1 MNLTEAPEFAG
12 LVTFEGNRREPIH
25 GWWWYKEGFSRAL
38 VDKLLDHMQMKE
50 GLVLD
55 PYCGSG
61 TTLLA
66 CKQRNVASVGFE
78 INPLFVLVS
87 RVKTRD
93 YDLDELAKFAKE
105 ARSWKFQKPAEMP
118 KDPYLKKAFSKWAL
132 QDIVWLRSMVSSVR
146 EESAREFLYLALI
159 EAAMRGSWTVKE
171 GAIVKIRKRQV
182 APVGKLF
189 KNNVERWVKDLKK
202 TKLPRVSCGVYAGD
216 ARRLPL
222 GSGSI
227 DAIITS
233 PPYLGITDY
242 QTAFRLELNLFFGL
256 PPTWRPASIAIEP
269 GQLRKLEAAIPG
281 FSDMPAEAQEY
292 FGSMID
298 AFGEM
303 HRVLKKGGK
312 AAIVMGGGCFPD
324 RAIQADACCASIAET
339 VGFSVPSVMVARR
352 LWCTRARTIKVGQL
366 RESVLMLEKP

>member
-1 MNLTEAPEFAG
+1 MNLVESPEFAN
-12 LVTFEGNRREPIH
+12 LVMFEMNRREPVH
-25 GWWWYKEGFSRAL
+25 NWWWYKEGFSRAL
-38 VDKLLDHMQMKE
+38 VDKLLDHMQLKE

-66 CKQRNVASVGFE
+66 CKQRGVASAGFE

-105 ARSWKFQKPAEMP
+105 ARGWKFQKPTEMP

-132 QDIVWLRSMVSSVR
+132 QDIVFYKSMVSGVR

-189 KNNVERWVKDLKK
+189 KGNVEKWLKDLKK
-202 TKLPRVSCGVYAGD
+202 ASLPRVTSGVYAGD

-269 GQLRKLEAAIPG
+269 GQRSRLESAIPG
-281 FSDMPAEAQEY
+281 FSDMPTESQEY

-303 HRVLKKGGK
+303 HRVLKKGGR
-312 AAIVMGGGCFPD
+312 AAVVIGGGCFPD
-324 RAIQADACCASIAET
+324 RVVEADTCCANIAET
-339 VGFSVPSVMVARR
+339 VGFSVPSIMVARR
-352 LWCTRARTIKVGQL
+352 LVCTRQRTIKVGQL
-366 RESVLMLEKP
+366 RESVLMLEKV

>member
-1 MNLTEAPEFAG
+1 MQLVESPEFAN
-12 LVTFEGNRREPIH
+12 LVMFEMNRREPVH
-25 GWWWYKEGFSRAL
+25 NWWWYKEGFSRAL

-189 KNNVERWVKDLKK
+189 NNNVERWVKDLKK